1 MRPPR
6 TYHDI
11 HNTGNGLTDFFSSLP
26 VVCRTL
32 LVTYLATGLL
42 LFLRVLPVQHLY
54 HDWTVSLLSFP
65 PFASPA
71 SFPGLHRLVT
81 NFGII
86 GPPSI
91 NFLFNLVWL
100 VQYGASY
107 EKAAFLGDSAAAI
120 WMAMLGM
127 ASTLAVDLLL
137 PWVRAPFHGQG
148 FIFMMIYLWSKSQG
162 PEVTVSMFGVI
173 KLKAA
178 YLPFALLVIDI
189 VQGATPTHG
198 IRGILAGH
206 LYWFL
211 REVIQ
216 SRFVID
222 VPGWLRRAGWV
233 EALSNLGTG
242 TARAVRANP
251 TRVTVNDSRGSGRP
265 LGGSMQQAS
274 ASSSAGGSR
283 FRAFSGKGNK
293 LTT

>member
-6 TYHDI
+6 TYNDI
-11 HNTGNGLTDFFSSLP
+11 HNTGNGVSDFFQGLP

-42 LFLRVLPVQHLY
+42 LFLRVLPIRYLY
-54 HDWTVSLLSFP
+54 HDWSLSLFSFP

-86 GPPSI
+86 GTPSI
-91 NFLFNLVWL
+91 NYLFNLVWL

-107 EKAAFLGDSAAAI
+107 EKAAFLGDAAGAI

-127 ASTLAVDLLL
+127 ANVLAVDLLL

-162 PEVTVSMFGVI
+162 PEVTVNMFGVI

-178 YLPFALLVIDI
+178 YLPFTLLLIDI
-189 VQGATPTHG
+189 IQGATPTHG
-198 IRGILAGH
+198 VRGILAGH
-206 LYWFL
+206 LYWFF

-222 VPGWLRRAGWV
+222 VPAWLRRARWV
-233 EALSNLGTG
+233 EALSNLGAG
-242 TARAVRANP
+242 TARVVSSNP
-251 TRVTVNDSRGSGRP
+251 TRVTMNDSRGAVRSPGA
-265 LGGSMQQAS
+265 STQQAS
-274 ASSSAGGSR
+274 TSAGGTR
-283 FRAFSGKGNK
+283 FRAFSGKANK
-293 LTT
+293 LT

>member
-11 HNTGNGLTDFFSSLP
+11 HNTGNGVSDFFGGLP

-42 LFLRVLPVQHLY
+42 LFLRVLPVRHLY
-54 HDWTVSLLSFP
+54 HDWSLSLFSFP

-86 GPPSI
+86 GAPSI
-91 NFLFNLVWL
+91 NYLFNLVWL

-107 EKAAFLGDSAAAI
+107 EKSAFLGDSAAAV

-127 ASTLAVDLLL
+127 ASTLVVDLLF
-137 PWVRAPFHGQG
+137 PWARAPFHGQG

-178 YLPFALLVIDI
+178 YLPFALLLIDI

-222 VPGWLRRAGWV
+222 VPGWLRRARWV
-233 EALSNLGTG
+233 ETLSNFGTG
-242 TARAVRANP
+242 TGRAASGNP
-251 TRVTVNDSRGSGRP
+251 TRVTVNDSRGSGRS
-265 LGGSMQQAS
+265 LGGSTQQAS
-274 ASSSAGGSR
+274 TSAGGSSR
-283 FRAFSGKGNK
+283 FRAFSGKANK
-293 LTT
+293 LT